1 MSSAPSPRALY
12 LQLHL
17 LVILLASTAFLGK
30 IISLPATALVG
41 WRTMLAAVGGAIWI
55 IAVRRQ
61 SLRLPVRTAM
71 RLLGIG
77 AVIGV
82 HWLAFFGAVKVANIS
97 ICLAGM
103 ATASFF
109 TAFTEPFFE
118 KRRIRPLE
126 VLLGLMVL
134 VGIGLVAG
142 VSQAHLL
149 GIGIALI
156 GAFLAAVFPVLNRAL
171 VTQGHDPLTM
181 VVWEMIGASVVILI
195 SIPLFHPAAP
205 GLSWFHSFQCL
216 WTSRPIDWICL
227 LILALACTVF
237 AHGFH
242 IHLLRHLSAYTINL
256 AVNFEPVYGI
266 FGAALFFDEYKSLHP
281 GFYLGTCAIIAANLL
296 HPFLMRR
303 IRHVSL

>member
-1 MSSAPSPRALY
+1 MSSAPSPRTLY

-17 LVILLASTAFLGK
+17 LVVLLASTAFLGK
-30 IISLPATALVG
+30 LISLSATALVC
-41 WRTMLAAVGGAIWI
+41 WRTLLAAAGGAFWI
-55 IAVRRQ
+55 IAVRRE
-61 SLRLPVRTAM
+61 SLRLPIQTAL

-77 AVIGV
+77 AVIGL

-103 ATASFF
+103 ATTSFF
-109 TAFTEPFFE
+109 TAFTEPFLE

-126 VLLGLMVL
+126 VLLGLIVL

-142 VSQAHLL
+142 ASHAHLL

-156 GAFLAAVFPVLNRAL
+156 GAFLAAVFPVLNRGL
-171 VTQGHDPLTM
+171 VTQGQDPLTM
-181 VVWEMIGASVVILI
+181 VVWEMMGASAIVLA
-195 SIPLFHPAAP
+195 SIPLLHPAAP
-205 GLSWFHSFQCL
+205 GLSWLHSFQCL
-216 WTSRPIDWICL
+216 WTSRPLDWVYL

-266 FGAALFFDEYKSLHP
+266 FGAALFFGEHKSLHP
-281 GFYLGTCAIIAANLL
+281 GFYLGTCAIIVANLL